1 MLRTRF
7 RRPLTSLNGGNEP
20 RIFPPPVFCGLEGLN
35 CGIERVAAPRSMG
48 PLGRDFIISNGRGVE
63 PTRALKARPT
73 LLTDVVPL
81 QIPMFLFFGVQFRG
95 RLPDVSF
102 DKHISGLII
111 LAVATTAS
119 VSHN

>member
-1 MLRTRF
+1 MRANF
-7 RRPLTSLNGGNEP
+7 
-20 RIFPPPVFCGLEGLN
+20 VFL
-35 CGIERVAAPRSMG
+35 S
-48 PLGRDFIISNGRGVE
+48 IISVTGGESE